1 MKTIKSLEDSGALIK
16 AVTETIVN
24 QIKEQ
29 IIIGML
35 LSTLGDSLLENMLRD
50 KGPGKAVIGAGYWT
64 I

>member
-50 KGPGKAVIGAGYWT
+50 KGPGKAVIGAGY
-64 I
+64 